1 MSDTTRTIS
10 DNIQMVTELWPHFEF
25 TPAVRGLWTQSLKD
39 LRQDVLEEAIRLTRR
54 AYSSREPEI
63 KWVDERYRTLYSERH
78 PTIPQTRENATQTWH
93 VSWQR
98 TSRHGVP
105 NAWYGCRTDTRE
117 EAERIAKANRG
128 RVTNM
133 DANDDQV
140 TEHELHR
147 EHMDALTLIE
157 SMPREQ
163 IEAHLTRL
171 RSVGFCK
178 GQLPSR
184 VREWPRM
191 AVLAVHAAHQLASK
205 ESKS

>member
-1 MSDTTRTIS
+1 MSDTRTIT
-10 DNIQMVTELWPHFEF
+10 DNMRLVAELWPHCAF
-25 TPAVRGLWTQSLKD
+25 TPSMTDLWTQSLKD

-98 TSRHGVP
+98 TSKHGVP
-105 NAWYGCRTDTRE
+105 GAWYGCRTDTRE
-117 EAERIAKANRG
+117 EAERIAKANGG

-133 DANDDQV
+133 DANADQV

-147 EHMDALTLIE
+147 EHVDAVALIE
-157 SMPREQ
+157 SLPRETVVS
-163 IEAHLTRL
+163 LVDRL
-171 RSVGFCK
+171 RSVGFVSR
-178 GQLPSR
+178 QLPGR
-184 VREWPRM
+184 VCDWPR
-191 AVLAVHAAHQLASK
+191 VAALTVCAEYRNQQERQS
-205 ESKS
+205 